1 MDAVRA
7 ALALLPTQK
16 PLRSESDALALA
28 VHAIFEF
35 DGALM
40 ICTPSISLF
49 ASLCEASLLRRFL
62 RRKRQ
67 AHKTPAESVYALLCA

>member
-49 ASLCEASLLRRFL
+49 ASLCACLFR
-62 RRKRQ
+62 RRKRRRSD
-67 AHKTPAESVYALLCA
+67 ASHRTPAESVYALLCA